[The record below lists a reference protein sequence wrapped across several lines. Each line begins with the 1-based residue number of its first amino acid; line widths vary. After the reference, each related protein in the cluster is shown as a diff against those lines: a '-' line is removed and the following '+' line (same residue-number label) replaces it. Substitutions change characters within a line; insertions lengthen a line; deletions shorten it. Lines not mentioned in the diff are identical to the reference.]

1 MSQELPFIWQ
11 FSAGAIA
18 GVSEICMMYPLDGL
32 STLYII
38 LVIKTRLQLET
49 TRASHSIFSI
59 IRGIIKNEG
68 VLRLYRGILPPIFV
82 EAPKRATKFA
92 ANEQFSRLYKQIF
105 KVNNPT
111 MGLAL
116 LTGVSA
122 GLTEACIVVPFE
134 LVKIRL
140 QDKANVLFGDLLL
153 GRKI

>member
-18 GVSEICMMYPLDGL
+18 GVSEICLMYPLDGL
-32 STLYII
+32 SIICII

-49 TRASHSIFSI
+49 SRSTQSVFSTI
-59 IRGIIKNEG
+59 KGIIKNEG
-68 VLRLYRGILPPIFV
+68 ALRFYRGILPPIFV

-92 ANEQFSRLYKQIF
+92 ANEQFSSLYKQLF
-105 KVNNPT
+105 KVSNPT
-111 MGLAL
+111 MSLAI

-140 QDKANVLFGDLLL
+140 QDKANVPVKYLLL
-153 GRKI
+153 

>member
-18 GVSEICMMYPLDGL
+18 GVSEICLMYPLDGIQ
-32 STLYII
+32 YFCII
-38 LVIKTRLQLET
+38 VVIKTRLQLET
-49 TRASHSIFSI
+49 TRGSHSVFSI
-59 IRGIIKNEG
+59 ITGIIKNEG
-68 VLRLYRGILPPIFV
+68 ARRFYRGILPPIFV

-92 ANEQFSRLYKQIF
+92 ANEQFSGLYKHIF
-105 KVNNPT
+105 KVSNPT
-111 MGLAL
+111 MSLAL

-140 QDKANVLFGDLLL
+140 QDKANVCTF
-153 GRKI
+153 